1 MLCVGLAGRRPW
13 PDAAQVPHR
22 RSLRAHITRVH
33 SMSWTNARPT
43 GGSYVRG
50 SPAVG
55 FLASEKNT
63 PLSAVLPGLEVMHPF
78 CLHPV
83 FSPTLVSFPCNFSH
97 PVPPTLAPL
106 RNPICPWDASN
117 RWHRA
122 FSRDSLTMRSNR
134 AQLETLGFS
143 DEVAPTVDDSVL
155 VPAVTGG
162 KLRYLLRPRAEAQ
175 QQLGQTSFLR
185 PVDYGLTSSSLG
197 SSCALRPMG
206 TPDYLASTPRLP
218 VMQSPE
224 DRPTRSPSPYGDG
237 EASPTSLI
245 RPAHLKINGEYTS
258 RTFQPRR
265 FGHPQVWRSSTQE
278 QWAQVHGA
286 RAFH

>member
-1 MLCVGLAGRRPW
+1 M
-13 PDAAQVPHR
+13 
-22 RSLRAHITRVH
+22 
-33 SMSWTNARPT
+33 
-43 GGSYVRG
+43 
-50 SPAVG
+50 
-55 FLASEKNT
+55 
-63 PLSAVLPGLEVMHPF
+63 
-78 CLHPV
+78 
-83 FSPTLVSFPCNFSH
+83 
-97 PVPPTLAPL
+97 
-106 RNPICPWDASN
+106 
-117 RWHRA
+117 
-122 FSRDSLTMRSNR
+122 
-134 AQLETLGFS
+134 
-143 DEVAPTVDDSVL
+143 L